1 LPVALPEGSA
11 NSLAGNAIGAPTSI
25 SASWHYVDVQEIDR
39 MTGFWIGV
47 VIVFL
52 GIIGASVLIGKTVGK
67 AKGAPR
73 DRHSQ
78 ITALKVSGALKHR
91 KSNQD

>member
-1 LPVALPEGSA
+1 
-11 NSLAGNAIGAPTSI
+11 
-25 SASWHYVDVQEIDR
+25 

-67 AKGAPR
+67 AKSAPR
-73 DRHSQ
+73 DRNAQ
-78 ITALKVSGALKHR
+78 ITALKASGALKHR